1 MKNDA
6 IRKINTIGTVGYVL
20 STIAKVFLIIGI
32 AGTLAATV
40 FFAVI
45 PADAFSVS
53 IGGEMKTTVDLSKYI
68 TIGDKDAESVV
79 NGINSDSEINVT
91 GMDYTVESIEI
102 KDSVIYATAKAD
114 EAMTITPRT
123 LVGPMISSLLYL
135 AASLVSVWFFCLL
148 CGAFKNCTSPF
159 EENVIKKMKN
169 FAFSLIPWAVIA
181 SLSESVSKS
190 FYTGNVDITIGVNIG
205 MVIVILIV
213 FALAFIF
220 NYGAKLQKE
229 ADETL

>member
-1 MKNDA
+1 MKNEA
-6 IRKINTIGTVGYVL
+6 IKKINTIGNVGFVL

-32 AGTLAATV
+32 VGTIVAAV

-68 TIGDKDAESVV
+68 TIGDKDAESIV
-79 NGINSDSEINVT
+79 NGINSDNEINVT
-91 GMDYTVESIEI
+91 KMDYTVESIEI
-102 KDSVIYATAKAD
+102 KDSVIYATARTD

-135 AASLVSVWFFCLL
+135 VASLVSVWFFCLL
-148 CGAFKNCTSPF
+148 CKAFKNCTSPF

-181 SLSESVSKS
+181 SLSDSAAKS
-190 FYTGNVDITIGVNIG
+190 FYTGKLDISIGVNIG
-205 MVIVILIV
+205 TVLIILVI

-220 NYGAKLQKE
+220 SYGAKLQKE
-229 ADETL
+229 SDETL